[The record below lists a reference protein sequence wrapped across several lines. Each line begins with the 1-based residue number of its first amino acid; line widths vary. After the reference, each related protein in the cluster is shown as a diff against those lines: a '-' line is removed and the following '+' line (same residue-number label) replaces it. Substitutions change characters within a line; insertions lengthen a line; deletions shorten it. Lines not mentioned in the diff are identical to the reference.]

1 MSTCVSILRIGPFPD
16 DNDCAVQLKTALLRH
31 FAKNKEQEE
40 QTAPDSSAST
50 TSKKSAEVNNP
61 ITLSNKYFTA
71 KVLLEE
77 IGSTQHAAAAAA
89 SNTAPHQSC
98 LFAEDG
104 LVLVFDAFLS
114 NPNSATTMSAS
125 FDAMETIHDRA
136 VVGSDTGQPAGDLLR
151 LCVGVVRSRSGE
163 MSLSTKEYEQEYS
176 RRVLWCLDRGYEYV
190 EADLSEEGLTV
201 GHEDRDKEGFA
212 RIVEAVSGTV
222 WSSAV
227 MEKRKQA
234 ELKES
239 YAKDTVAAATATE
252 NQENLRTY
260 EPPDPTKLPP
270 VVGIEEDEE
279 RERKA
284 RESLL
289 AADDD
294 DADGANNVKD
304 DSQGPTT
311 NNNDNDTEVIAKRNE
326 EREQERVMNALE
338 GSLREASRL
347 REMSKS
353 GQLSDDERRKRAGDA
368 AMLLM
373 DMMGQMGLSDD
384 EEGDESLTDLETE
397 GEDEQ

>member
-16 DNDCAVQLKTALLRH
+16 DNDCAIQLKTALLRH

-40 QTAPDSSAST
+40 QTAPEPSAST
-50 TSKKSAEVNNP
+50 TSKKTAEINNP

-77 IGSTQHAAAAAA
+77 IGSTQHAAAA
-89 SNTAPHQSC
+89 SNTTPHQSC

-114 NPNSATTMSAS
+114 NPNSATSMSAS

-151 LCVGVVRSRSGE
+151 LCVGVVKSRSGE
-163 MSLSTKEYEQEYS
+163 LSLSTKEYEQEYS

-190 EADLSEEGLTV
+190 EADLSEEGLAL
-201 GHEDRDKEGFA
+201 GHDDRDKEGFA

-252 NQENLRTY
+252 NQENLHTY

-294 DADGANNVKD
+294 ADDASNVKND
-304 DSQGPTT
+304 GQGPTT
-311 NNNDNDTEVIAKRNE
+311 NNNDIDPEAIAKRNE

-368 AMLLM
+368 AILLM

-384 EEGDESLTDLETE
+384 DDDEGDESLSDLETE
-397 GEDEQ
+397 GKVEQ